1 MNHDRPV
8 YQMQTLSNDK
18 PVIYFWDE
26 RDGPRYSGRYISEA
40 LGADAILASTPTTA
54 PSNHLGTA
62 GSLALAA

>member
-26 RDGPRYSGRYISEA
+26 RDGADSKGWWIG
-40 LGADAILASTPTTA
+40 LGVGGVKVLTRDRNESK
-54 PSNHLGTA
+54 
-62 GSLALAA
+62 